1 MCYTLWNSESMVS
14 PPKEVRP
21 RRMVII
27 SWVSNMIYDRLWSIS
42 EKSKPELL
50 VLKPI
55 LLRIHFL
62 FSKLCHPL
70 SQWKWALVW
79 KRLGPQAR
87 YTPSRWHTTA
97 LARICGRKEART
109 LPLPLL
115 LSQSC
120 YWRHLLPSFN
130 ILSLLLVFL
139 ENTRTVTIT
148 KLGWD

>member
-1 MCYTLWNSESMVS
+1 MYYTLWNSESMAS

-27 SWVSNMIYDRLWSIS
+27 SWVSNMIYDGLWSIS

-50 VLKPI
+50 FLKPI

-79 KRLGPQAR
+79 KRLGPQTR
-87 YTPSRWHTTA
+87 YTPSRWHMAA
-97 LARICGRKEART
+97 LAGICCRKGVRT
-109 LPLPLL
+109 LPFPPPL
-115 LSQSC
+115 SRSRC
-120 YWRHLLPSFN
+120 WRHLLPSFN
-130 ILSLLLVFL
+130 TLSLLLVFL
-139 ENTRTVTIT
+139 ENTRTVKTT